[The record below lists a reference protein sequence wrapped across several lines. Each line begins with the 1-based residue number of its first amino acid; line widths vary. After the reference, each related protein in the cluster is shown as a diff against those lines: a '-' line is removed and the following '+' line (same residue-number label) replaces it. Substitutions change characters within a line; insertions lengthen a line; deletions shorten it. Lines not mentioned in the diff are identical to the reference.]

1 MKHTV
6 ESDIRNSV
14 SGYSTVAITSKQQNV
29 RGLRHKYAL
38 YPVWLLNTSWNGN
51 NYLFA
56 MNGQSGKFVGNLPVD
71 KGRAL
76 ILYLLSALGFTVLA
90 IIVCLIIINS

>member
-1 MKHTV
+1 
-6 ESDIRNSV
+6 
-14 SGYSTVAITSKQQNV
+14 
-29 RGLRHKYAL
+29 
-38 YPVWLLNTSWNGN
+38 
-51 NYLFA
+51 